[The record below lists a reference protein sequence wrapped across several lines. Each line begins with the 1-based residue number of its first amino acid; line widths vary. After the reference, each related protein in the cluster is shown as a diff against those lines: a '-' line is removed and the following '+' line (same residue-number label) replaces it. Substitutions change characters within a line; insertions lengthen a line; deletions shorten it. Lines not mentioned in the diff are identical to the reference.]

1 MTLIYIV
8 FAFLCSTALGQLGPT
23 VPTASLPTVQDASTF
38 DPTVP
43 LVDPVPDVSTTPQA
57 QTYTTSELPQQYRRT
72 STALPSTDPLKICE
86 SKCSDYCVNCTEPV
100 RCQAGQKNCGKKPI
114 NPLMSQC
121 STDDICVPENCE
133 CKYFTL

>member
-8 FAFLCSTALGQLGPT
+8 FAFLCSTALGTTVPT
-23 VPTASLPTVQDASTF
+23 VPV
-38 DPTVP
+38 PTVP
-43 LVDPVPDVSTTPQA
+43 IQVDPILDVSTTPQA
-57 QTYTTSELPQQYRRT
+57 QSYTTSLDQQYISD